1 MSVKSQEANMRKLA
15 DLLSQD
21 LSYIYGK
28 KESGPNGAKRTFLH
42 VGRTFLRALAKDLG
56 LLDYKVTSHTE
67 GIAVSGSCTLMG
79 IWEEGGIYICLSQ
92 FMGSKERA
100 MLYRNMSVV
109 MEKSSDSSVE
119 EMRWHGAD
127 YLIVSNMGVVNCEWE
142 KDGYSYSVSGNI
154 SADELKSVV
163 KSFK

>member
-56 LLDYKVTSHTE
+56 LRDYKITSHTE

-79 IWEEGGIYICLSQ
+79 SWEEGGIYICLSQ
-92 FMGSKERA
+92 FMGSKERV
-100 MLYRNMSVV
+100 MLYRTIRHMKDYTGGYNRWLSQNALAVYTY
-109 MEKSSDSSVE
+109 EQLLSSLTALRRDQ
-119 EMRWHGAD
+119 
-127 YLIVSNMGVVNCEWE
+127 
-142 KDGYSYSVSGNI
+142 GYER
-154 SADELKSVV
+154 AA
-163 KSFK
+163 

>member
-92 FMGSKERA
+92 FMGSKERV
-100 MLYRNMSVV
+100 MLYRTIRHMKDYTGGYNHWLSQNALAVYTY
-109 MEKSSDSSVE
+109 EQLLSSLTALRRDQ
-119 EMRWHGAD
+119 
-127 YLIVSNMGVVNCEWE
+127 
-142 KDGYSYSVSGNI
+142 GYER
-154 SADELKSVV
+154 AA
-163 KSFK
+163 

>member
-21 LSYIYGK
+21 LSYIYGE

-56 LLDYKVTSHTE
+56 LRDYKVTSHTE

-92 FMGSKERA
+92 FMGSMERV
-100 MLYRNMSVV
+100 MLYRAIRHMKDYAGGYNHWLSQNTLAVYTY
-109 MEKSSDSSVE
+109 EQLLSSLTALRRDQ
-119 EMRWHGAD
+119 
-127 YLIVSNMGVVNCEWE
+127 
-142 KDGYSYSVSGNI
+142 SYER
-154 SADELKSVV
+154 AA
-163 KSFK
+163 